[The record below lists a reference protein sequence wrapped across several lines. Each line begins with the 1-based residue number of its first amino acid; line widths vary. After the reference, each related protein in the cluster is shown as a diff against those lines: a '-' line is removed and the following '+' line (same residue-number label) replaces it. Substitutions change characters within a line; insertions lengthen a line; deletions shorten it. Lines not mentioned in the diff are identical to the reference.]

1 MADIF
6 TGLYATIAILG
17 ALAHRDRTGAGQ
29 HIDLALLDTQVA
41 VLANQAM
48 NYLVTGVA
56 PQRLGNAHPNI
67 VPYQVFAAS
76 DGHIIVAVGNENQ
89 FARMSEV
96 IGRSDLASD
105 ERFATNASRVNHR
118 AELIAILHG
127 IFVTRTT
134 RDWLDALERAGVP
147 CGPINTIADVFADP
161 QVQAR
166 GLRSDLPHPAIGW
179 VPSVANPIK
188 YSVTPISYRSAPPTL
203 GADTDEILREM
214 LGVTPAEIA
223 RLRKACIV

>member
-1 MADIF
+1 
-6 TGLYATIAILG
+6 
-17 ALAHRDRTGAGQ
+17 
-29 HIDLALLDTQVA
+29 
-41 VLANQAM
+41 M

-89 FARMSEV
+89 YARLCEV
-96 IGRSDLASD
+96 IGRPDLVSD
-105 ERFATNASRVNHR
+105 ERFATNAARVNNR
-118 AELIAILHG
+118 DDLIAALRE
-127 IFVTRTT
+127 IFLTRTM
-134 RDWLDALERAGVP
+134 RQWLDALEGAGVP

-166 GLRSDLPHPAIGW
+166 GMRLDLPHPALGS

-188 YSVTPISYRSAPPTL
+188 YSATPLSYRSAPPML
-203 GADTDEILREM
+203 GADTDEILRNI
-214 LGVTPAEIA
+214 LGIAPAEIA
-223 RLRKACIV
+223 RMRKAGIV